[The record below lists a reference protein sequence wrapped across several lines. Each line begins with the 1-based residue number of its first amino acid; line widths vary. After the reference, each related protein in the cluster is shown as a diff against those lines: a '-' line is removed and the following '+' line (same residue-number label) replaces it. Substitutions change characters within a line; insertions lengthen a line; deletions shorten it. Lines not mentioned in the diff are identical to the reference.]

1 MRKDEQFTRTH
12 AGVLAAGVR
21 GGGAADGRRGGG
33 RGGGGGAGG
42 GGVAVAVAARLPR
55 ERVQAVLPDGVRGGD
70 DGAGRVVPLLQPGGR
85 AARRLHLL
93 AAVHPLPRRD
103 VPRAEEGGAVD
114 AAVARRPR
122 LQRRLP
128 RHRRLRLRRL
138 RRRCVLLQDQ
148 LIIEMH
154 QLDQQMNR
162 RKMVCKYQRKC

>member
-114 AAVARRPR
+114 AAVASR
-122 LQRRLP
+122 P

-162 RKMVCKYQRKC
+162 RKMVCK